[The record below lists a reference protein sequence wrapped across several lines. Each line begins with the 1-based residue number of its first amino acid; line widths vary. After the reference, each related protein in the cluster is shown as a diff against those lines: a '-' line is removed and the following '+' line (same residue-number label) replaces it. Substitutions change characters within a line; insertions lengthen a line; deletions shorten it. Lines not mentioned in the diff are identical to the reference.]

1 LIEHSVVIERPLF
14 DVFDYLMDV
23 QRMWEWVP
31 FCLNSK
37 VLEIDELQW
46 PTRYEAR
53 AGFTWEISYTTEVA
67 ITDVRRGRSVS
78 FRQAEP
84 PQMAIYTLQPT
95 PTGTIVTATHS
106 PWTTLLLA
114 PLEGSFDVLL
124 REYVSNALEN
134 LKKVLE
140 ARPPVSRP
148 VVFLSYRRESSEYVA
163 GRICEAIARDFGEAA
178 LFRDLDTIRAG
189 ENPYAAI
196 DAGLADCAAMIV
208 LIDPTWLESIER
220 RREDGEKDYVLLEI
234 EAGLRSNKLVL
245 PVALANVDIERVR
258 EHLPPEVSALR
269 DMQWQLLR
277 HDPDFTPDMNRIVE
291 AIWQVVMKGGPSH
304 KGDPE
309 MEAPRRTGAP
319 AWDAML
325 SGAMQGW
332 SDFARRMMARNGP

>member
-1 LIEHSVVIERPLF
+1 MASEQVSSARSATAKWSVSRRAEPIAAGGTVPALDVSTQTSLLARQARRRPTALTAAARCGAIFLTQDSETALIEHSVVIERPLF

-220 RREDGEKDYVLLEI
+220 RREDGEK
-234 EAGLRSNKLVL
+234 
-245 PVALANVDIERVR
+245 
-258 EHLPPEVSALR
+258 
-269 DMQWQLLR
+269 
-277 HDPDFTPDMNRIVE
+277 
-291 AIWQVVMKGGPSH
+291 
-304 KGDPE
+304 
-309 MEAPRRTGAP
+309 
-319 AWDAML
+319 
-325 SGAMQGW
+325 
-332 SDFARRMMARNGP
+332 